1 MKLIFLLLT
10 TAWLINPIK
19 IREINTVKKQARE
32 AYSKGDYKTT
42 IARYR
47 HLVDSMEVDSDAV
60 LLNLGHAYYQ
70 TNDTTNALST
80 YQLVSA
86 SNAKL
91 SSIAYQQMGVI
102 KNKQGKPTEALQYF
116 KDAIKADASNMDARY
131 NYELLKKYMEYPE
144 IILTKF
150 RLLVDQHRYKE
161 ARNFLKRKMR
171 ENKRIRQYKDYND
184 RVQIIITI
192 DSLAQR

>member
-10 TAWLINPIK
+10 IAWLINPIK
-19 IREINTVKKQARE
+19 IREVNTVKKQARE
-32 AYSKGDYKTT
+32 AYGKGDYKTT

-47 HLVDSMEVDSDAV
+47 HLVDSMEVENDAV

-86 SNAKL
+86 SNDKL
-91 SSIAYQQMGVI
+91 RSIAFQQMGVI

-116 KDAIKADASNMDARY
+116 KDAIKADAANMDARY
-131 NYELLKKYMEYPE
+131 NYELLKKYIDYPE
-144 IILTKF
+144 IILNKF

-161 ARNFLKRKMR
+161 ARNFLKRKMI
-171 ENKRIRQYKDYND
+171 ESKRIRQYKDYND